1 MKIFTV
7 FVFLII
13 SFSLNAQTADVL
25 KGKWIFKKAL
35 NKGIDAR
42 GRKDLNAHV
51 IDKMSLEFK
60 SNSAFTGYILG
71 QNMVGKWA
79 LSKDSKA
86 LILNASG
93 EKMEFEILKLTETEL
108 ILKIGLGIFLMSKT

>member
-7 FVFLII
+7 FVFLIM
-13 SFSLNAQTADVL
+13 SFCLNAQTTDIL
-25 KGKWIFKKAL
+25 KGKWVFKKAL
-35 NKGIDAR
+35 NKEINAR

-60 SNSAFTGYILG
+60 SNSAFIGYILG
-71 QNMVGKWA
+71 QNMVGKWT
-79 LSKDSKA
+79 LSKDSKS

-93 EKMEFEILKLTETEL
+93 ERMEFEVLKLTEKEL
-108 ILKIGLGIFLMSKT
+108 ILKIGLGIFLMTKT